1 MQGKQETDEV
11 ARQEEAQER
20 TEGEVMEHIV
30 QLAIGID
37 DEAIKNRITDAAE
50 KQITDNIQKDV
61 ERVIFDSG
69 WNTGKVDKNS
79 QKEWVKDMVKEVIEA
94 NKDQIIEGAVV
105 ELAKNMAKTK
115 AVKEAIAKVVEDG
128 TE

>member
-30 QLAIGID
+30 QFAIGID
-37 DEAIKNRITDAAE
+37 DEAIRNRITDTAE

-79 QKEWVKDMVKEVIEA
+79 PKEWVKDMVKDVIEA
-94 NKDQIIEGAVV
+94 NKDQIIEAAVV

-115 AVKEAIAKVVEDG
+115 AVKEAIAKVVEND
-128 TE
+128 

>member
-1 MQGKQETDEV
+1 
-11 ARQEEAQER
+11 
-20 TEGEVMEHIV
+20 MEHIV
-30 QLAIGID
+30 QFAIGID
-37 DEAIKNRITDAAE
+37 DNAIKNRITDNAE
-50 KQITDNIQKDV
+50 KQITASIQKDV
-61 ERVIFDSG
+61 ERVIFYGG

-79 QKEWVKDMVKEVIEA
+79 PKEWVKDIVKNVIEA
-94 NKDQIIEGAVV
+94 NKDQIIEAAVV